1 MNMKGLNIT
10 RKNLVVQG
18 IVFVLLG
25 ILFLLFPE
33 EILKGISVYLG
44 IVMLVPGVV
53 MIVLPLARNEG
64 SSSPVMLT
72 EGVLLTL
79 FGLLFIFRPAIV
91 GKLLAL
97 FVGLWMIGGG
107 IMQVAGSAARKS
119 MGWRYWWV
127 QFLAGILLIVAG
139 LVILFNAF
147 SVSVALMM
155 WFGVLMIIF
164 GVYYLVLAFTQY

>member
-1 MNMKGLNIT
+1 MKTLRIT
-10 RKNLVVQG
+10 RKNLVIQG
-18 IVFVLLG
+18 VIFILLG

-44 IVMLVPGVV
+44 ILMLVPGVV
-53 MIVLPLARNEG
+53 MIVLPLARNEAG
-64 SSSPVMLT
+64 TSPVVLT

-79 FGLLFIFRPAIV
+79 FGLLFIFRPEIV

-107 IMQVAGSAARKS
+107 IMQVAGSASQKS
-119 MGWRYWWV
+119 MGWRYWWT
-127 QFLAGILLIVAG
+127 QFLVGILLIIAG

-147 SVSVALMM
+147 SVSVVLMM
-155 WFGVLMIIF
+155 WFGVLLIIF
-164 GVYYLVLAFTQY
+164 GIYYLVLAFTQY